1 MIKVIEP
8 FFDLQDDCYEYKRGD
23 TYPRKDYEV
32 TDARMQELASEKN
45 KLGKALIMVEN
56 PKMET
61 KPRKKKAIE
70 E

>member
-23 TYPRKDYEV
+23 TYPRNDYEV

-45 KLGKALIMVEN
+45 KLGKALIMVEK
-56 PKMET
+56 PKMEA
-61 KPRKKKAIE
+61 KPRKKKTIE